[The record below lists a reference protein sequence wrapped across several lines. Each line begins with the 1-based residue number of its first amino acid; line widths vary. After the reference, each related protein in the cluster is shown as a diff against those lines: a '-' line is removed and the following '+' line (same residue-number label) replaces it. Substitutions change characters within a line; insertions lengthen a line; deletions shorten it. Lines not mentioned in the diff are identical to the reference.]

1 MQKLKTRVIKKD
13 VNPEWN
19 EDQTLS
25 VTDPNLPIM
34 LVKCFVH
41 CPLYKY
47 EIQMKHWHY
56 HMMMWKHKNVRL
68 VFHMPVQSEISIW
81 QHEFPTYDEFK
92 VVPFY
97 FLDTIHD
104 ENYVRIIFYI
114 WKYLIF
120 CALVLA
126 YAMKSKLNCLYFSML
141 LLWYY
146 YNFGYLR
153 SKTLEHDL
161 SLTFIYLWA
170 N

>member
-1 MQKLKTRVIKKD
+1 
-13 VNPEWN
+13 
-19 EDQTLS
+19 
-25 VTDPNLPIM
+25 
-34 LVKCFVH
+34 
-41 CPLYKY
+41 
-47 EIQMKHWHY
+47 
-56 HMMMWKHKNVRL
+56 MMMWKHKNVCL
-68 VFHMPVQSEISIW
+68 VFHMLVQSEISIW
-81 QHEFPTYDEFK
+81 KHEFPTFDEFK

-104 ENYVRIIFYI
+104 ENYVRIIFYV

-170 N
+170 NYAVCYFLEECWTLTQLQEISHNKQIVINLHINMSKLL